1 MKNKIQ
7 QLAIKIGNL
16 VKKRIIQVVTLAI
29 LKFQVKVE
37 GHDMGWM
44 LTYII
49 GPIFNSVSGLKT
61 KPLDQRY
68 WTCSKE
74 DFDKIIDADW
84 VNEKKYIKE
93 RFDCDDFA
101 IQLKARFSAIF
112 GLNNVAL
119 VINKSHVFN
128 LIFFSDSTYKFFEPQ
143 NDAWVTKTTGKYSL
157 TNALI
162 IF

>member
-1 MKNKIQ
+1 MKDKFTK
-7 QLAIKIGNL
+7 LAVGFGNL
-16 VKKRIIQVVTLAI
+16 IKKRIIQVVTLAI
-29 LKFQVKVE
+29 LKFQIKTE

-49 GPIFNSVSGLKT
+49 GPIFNSVTGLKT
-61 KPLDQRY
+61 RPLDRRY
-68 WTCSKE
+68 WTCSEE
-74 DFDKIIDADW
+74 DFNKIIKADW
-84 VNEKKYIKE
+84 IDEKKHLE
-93 RFDCDDFA
+93 NRFDCDDFA
-101 IQLKARFSAIF
+101 IQLKARLSAIF

-143 NDAWVTKTTGKYSL
+143 NDAWVIKMTGKYTL